1 MKEIGSGREIE
12 IDRGQ
17 TEENR
22 GRMLALMIAL
32 SAVIL
37 PLLHCSVDI

>member
-1 MKEIGSGREIE
+1 LKSLE
-12 IDRGQ
+12 DKLKK

-22 GRMLALMIAL
+22 GSMLALMIAL

-37 PLLHCSVDI
+37 PLLFCSADI